1 MVVWSLL
8 LQSGSWA
15 RSSCVA
21 PGRKD
26 GHHDASKRHERSDRH
41 HGRRRNE
48 AAQEQASIRHSSTSD
63 ARQTPLDDG
72 GYQTGLPVF
81 LCAFGCRQAADEFLY
96 TANRADPVQT
106 LRVSPVAFVDGEM
119 NFVPKEAA

>member
-1 MVVWSLL
+1 MAWTSVNTKEIYKEIYVVWG
-8 LQSGSWA
+8 Q
-15 RSSCVA
+15 
-21 PGRKD
+21 
-26 GHHDASKRHERSDRH
+26 HSD
-41 HGRRRNE
+41 
-48 AAQEQASIRHSSTSD
+48 
-63 ARQTPLDDG
+63 
-72 GYQTGLPVF
+72 QTGLPVF